1 LGIYGQ
7 NRFVPNFLIIELLKK
22 IMEVLIEN
30 IGKVVSGDW
39 ERGVLKADTVLIEN
53 GMFKKVGYRDDV
65 KGNDAEI
72 KIDANGMVLIPGL
85 IDPHTH
91 ISIGDYAPM
100 QRMVGVLEEA
110 LLNGITTVMDEFNQ
124 FEGLPL
130 FYPPDPV
137 GVKSTAIL
145 AYKSWK
151 NFRPGGA
158 QKVHAGSI
166 TLVKGL
172 KEADFKELAEIGVW
186 RVAQIGGSTD
196 LKAEEVLQQAAYAR
210 KYGMFIPT
218 NFGAGVLK
226 DALYIDAE
234 FVKKLQPDKLAHT
247 NGGSTA
253 ASWDLTREVMEVAPN
268 AAVELIPY
276 GNLKMGL
283 RVIEYLKNKN
293 QLKRLMIGSDTPTG
307 QGYFPVGV
315 QQAVKFYSS
324 IGNIPADKA
333 IAMATGNT
341 YDLYKRWINTGK
353 VQEGLEADCLI
364 IDRPPGS
371 VGNDA
376 LGAIENGDMV
386 GTAMVMVD
394 GKIVALRG
402 RDSRPTTKYIRL
414 NGKEL
419 GVKDPNEAL
428 FDPPRFYWKST
439 GETYLL

>member
-1 LGIYGQ
+1 
-7 NRFVPNFLIIELLKK
+7 
-22 IMEVLIEN
+22 MEVLIEN

-39 ERGVLKADTVLIEN
+39 KRGVLKADTVLIEN

-72 KIDANGMVLIPGL
+72 KIDANGMVLMPGF

-218 NFGAGVLK
+218 NFGAGVLR
-226 DALYIDAE
+226 I
-234 FVKKLQPDKLAHT
+234 
-247 NGGSTA
+247 
-253 ASWDLTREVMEVAPN
+253 
-268 AAVELIPY
+268 
-276 GNLKMGL
+276 
-283 RVIEYLKNKN
+283 
-293 QLKRLMIGSDTPTG
+293 
-307 QGYFPVGV
+307 
-315 QQAVKFYSS
+315 
-324 IGNIPADKA
+324 
-333 IAMATGNT
+333 
-341 YDLYKRWINTGK
+341 
-353 VQEGLEADCLI
+353 
-364 IDRPPGS
+364 
-371 VGNDA
+371 
-376 LGAIENGDMV
+376 
-386 GTAMVMVD
+386 
-394 GKIVALRG
+394 
-402 RDSRPTTKYIRL
+402 
-414 NGKEL
+414 
-419 GVKDPNEAL
+419 L
-428 FDPPRFYWKST
+428 FT
-439 GETYLL
+439 

>member
-1 LGIYGQ
+1 MKTI
-7 NRFVPNFLIIELLKK
+7 
-22 IMEVLIEN
+22 IEN

-39 ERGVLKADTVLIEN
+39 NKGVLKADTVLIED
-53 GMFKKVGYRDDV
+53 GKFKKIGYGDDIGTKDV
-65 KGNDAEI
+65 DV
-72 KIDANGMVLIPGL
+72 KIDANGMVLTPGF

-91 ISIGDYAPM
+91 ISIGDFAPM
-100 QRMVGVLEEA
+100 QRMVGILEEA
-110 LLNGITTVMDEFNQ
+110 LLNGITTVIDEFNQ

-137 GVKSTAIL
+137 GVKSTIIA

-151 NFRPGGA
+151 NFRPAGA

-172 KEADFKELAEIGVW
+172 TEADFKELADIGIW

-196 LKAEEVLQQAAYAR
+196 LNAEEVLQQVSYAR
-210 KYGMFIPT
+210 KYGMFVPT
-218 NFGAGVLK
+218 NFGSGVLK
-226 DALYIDAE
+226 DALYIDAD

-253 ASWDLTREVMEVAPN
+253 APWEMTREVIDVAPK
-268 AAVELIPY
+268 AAVELVPY
-276 GNLKMGL
+276 GNVKMGL
-283 RVIEYLKNKN
+283 RVIEHLRNKN
-293 QLKRLMIGSDTPTG
+293 ELGRLMLGSDTPTG

-315 QQAVKFYSS
+315 QQAVKLYSS
-324 IGNIPADKA
+324 LGNIPAEKA

-341 YDLYKRWINTGK
+341 YDLYKKWINTGK
-353 VQEGLEADCLI
+353 IQEGLEADCVI

-371 VGNDA
+371 VGTDA

-394 GKIVALRG
+394 GKVVGLRG
-402 RDSRPTTKYIRL
+402 RDARPTTKYIKL

-439 GETYLL
+439 GETYLI

>member
-1 LGIYGQ
+1 MIT
-7 NRFVPNFLIIELLKK
+7 I
-22 IMEVLIEN
+22 IEN
-30 IGKVVSGDW
+30 IGKIVSGDW
-39 ERGVLKADTVLIEN
+39 NKGILKADTVLIKD
-53 GMFKKVGYRDDV
+53 GIFTKIGYKDDIGTV
-65 KGNDAEI
+65 DADVR
-72 KIDANGMVLIPGL
+72 IDANGMVLIPGF

-110 LLNGITTVMDEFNQ
+110 LFNGITTVIDEFNQ

-137 GVKSTAIL
+137 GVKSTAIT

-158 QKVHAGSI
+158 LKVHAGSI

-172 KEADFKELAEIGVW
+172 KEADFKELAEIGIW

-196 LKAEEVLQQAAYAR
+196 LKQEEILQQAAYAR

-218 NFGAGVLK
+218 NFGPGVLK
-226 DALYIDAE
+226 DSLYLDAE
-234 FVKKLQPDKLAHT
+234 FVKKLQPHKLAHT

-268 AAVELIPY
+268 AAVELVPY

-293 QLKRLMIGSDTPTG
+293 QLNRVIFGSDTPTG

-324 IGNIPADKA
+324 LANIPAEKA

-341 YDLYKRWINTGK
+341 YDYYKKWIKTGK
-353 VQEGLEADCLI
+353 IQEGLEADCLI
-364 IDRPPGS
+364 IDKPPGS
-371 VGNDA
+371 VGTDA

-402 RDSRPTTKYIRL
+402 RDSRPTTKYIKL

-439 GETYLL
+439 GETYLLLSSNK